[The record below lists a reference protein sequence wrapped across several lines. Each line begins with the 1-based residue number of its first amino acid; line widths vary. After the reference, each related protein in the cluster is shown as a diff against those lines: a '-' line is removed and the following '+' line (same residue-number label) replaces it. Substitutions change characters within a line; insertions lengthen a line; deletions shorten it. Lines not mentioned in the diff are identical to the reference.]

1 MSPTE
6 TSVKSS
12 GAPDDATRRRIHVLV
27 AFDGSTKDAAA
38 LRWALQYSEAVH
50 ASVEVI
56 HALGL
61 QESSMVP
68 SRVGGESDHDRA
80 VRETEASLRR
90 TIDADPAAE
99 SLGVH
104 MTVVSGD
111 PRLILLRAIERQHP
125 DLVVI
130 GRRAASDTVAVLGS
144 VSREI
149 AKASPVPVV
158 VVPQAGP

>member
-38 LRWALQYSEAVH
+38 LRWALHYAQSVD

-61 QESSMVP
+61 QESSMV
-68 SRVGGESDHDRA
+68 SSQVGGESDHDRA

-90 TIDADPAAE
+90 TIDADPN
-99 SLGVH
+99 H
-104 MTVVSGD
+104 
-111 PRLILLRAIERQHP
+111 
-125 DLVVI
+125 
-130 GRRAASDTVAVLGS
+130 
-144 VSREI
+144 
-149 AKASPVPVV
+149 
-158 VVPQAGP
+158 